1 MSTIDHWQ
9 FVETLAAR
17 ISLTLF
23 HSLWQGAM
31 VGVIVMLLLALLRNR
46 SSRARYAVSGA
57 GMLALCI
64 LPVITWIVLR
74 LDPAETATFSTF
86 EPAPAIATPDVT
98 ADDENAS
105 RSAQPLSPAIS
116 VGAIVT
122 TLSEFESPGIPIG
135 SGMPP
140 RPGRTS
146 SDLKESPGSA
156 RLAAVDR
163 TSPLDEARQWLSNWS
178 PWIAGFWSLGVAILG
193 TRVCGAWFA
202 ASRLRRLGVF
212 QAPQEWQQRL
222 DQLATRMGICS
233 AVALLESKMI
243 DAPVVIGWLKP
254 VVLMPIG
261 MLTGMTVDQVN
272 AIIAHELAHIRRHDY
287 LVNLLQTIAETML
300 FYHPVVWWLSRRLRF
315 EREQCCD
322 DLAVEICG
330 DRIGY
335 AKALCMIEEQR
346 ATTQMA
352 LSAGERPLAR
362 RIFRLLGDRPAD
374 VSRAH
379 LVGCIGVIALLL
391 AGTLI
396 WQQDSSGQEEAED
409 TADTASLY
417 FDHHATGRENQIWR
431 IDFVNGEEVKRE
443 MVMEVGG
450 SSTSRLVNQRYVV
463 SNYGMIVDLAERRIL
478 RHGEGSLRAIT
489 EEAVIIEKPHALG
502 ELVAFHLSTQTER
515 PFLNL
520 NEIKDPIRFVQ
531 ESEENPQDPYGIVFS
546 PSGKWSLALRQ
557 SGVSRALIHSEDKKS
572 VPLPI
577 QCSFETLIYSSNAY
591 APSPALWL
599 DDERVLFAQ
608 TNSKLI
614 TANTNGE
621 IEEIVNIPDLDPGE
635 PADQSKVSLSY
646 QLFRDPIGNVVYD
659 AGHLGRFKIDVER
672 KQWAP
677 YPRFEAG
684 HEFSKETWRNT
695 VLRPEFQSYGT
706 IVRYRDEVI
715 SQFSSTDAYFD
726 DPNLSMVAT
735 DGYLA
740 YVDEYDFLKC
750 WNIHTREGCDLKG
763 STFKMNGGRLLGWV
777 KTPIEKVTREEAMK
791 GPPRPFETIAK
802 NLDASLFVEI
812 SVLDEIRRYD
822 LKDGIQVRDEL
833 VCKTTGYGNL
843 GIGIIVNNQYFVSEG
858 GHLINLETGAMIT
871 DGPRGRRVGSV
882 GDEVFFVR
890 KHVPSAMTHL
900 YAFNVESRVER
911 LVYEA
916 DNDLDYGTLSPDARY
931 FANVADPGE
940 AITIVRLRDGV
951 RRKVLLDGRVQL
963 SKVRGASGI
972 GRRVVW
978 LDETHVLT
986 NATNSR
992 LVRVSTDGDVETIVE
1007 ISELNV
1013 KAEPD
1018 ESRLAERHELYLDR
1032 AGNAVFTAERLGAF
1046 AIDLDA
1052 KTYIAHERLSKL
1064 DAGFG
1069 FSIGMDSRGR
1079 PEVRYQGRYIGDK
1092 LYWPVCFRTLSE
1104 TAVIDGYFASYGE
1117 GEYWSSDLRQ
1127 WTSIPNGI
1135 SARVL
1140 GWVDHRTIAS
1150 EPAQPPALE
1159 SQPSD
1164 LVVHEWGVQVM
1175 GSSRAKGPPSGNNPK
1190 LLGPPQELL
1199 DELPAFVERPEAV
1212 YTDILNRGWRKP
1224 VVHVYGRAGQELKI
1238 KVEAPTGVPFAYFP
1252 SKPELSFTAGS
1263 EVVFP
1268 DRMMNAT
1275 GSRLSGLEWNMTLS
1289 DEPPA
1294 LNEVAP
1300 DHWWNYLRD
1309 VPGSYLITPSGNERF
1324 LFYEAT
1330 ANVSFPLKRKL
1341 DDEGLTFEWLESPAA
1356 DSSMAKE
1363 EFSLQPLIILNDL
1376 GNYRIGRL
1384 AGIPWRGGEKQK
1396 IDLDDLYGGY
1406 SQEQILQVCRQQW
1419 QRAGMTQAESEA
1431 IVNTWKPDILGTQ
1444 GLLCLYTVP
1453 RSIYDAMFP
1462 ITIDPKPDQ
1471 LVRVGMIFDRVGY
1484 EGTQL
1489 QSLPRL
1495 TQKIERICAEL
1506 NSPTQSGER
1515 NQQARAEFCALRNF
1529 SEPLIATKL
1538 QSESAYNGAAKLLE
1552 QWSDEKSQTTR
1563 QPNDASERGPG
1574 AEWFQAL
1581 PYESR
1586 PTLLSDSLLE
1596 STGDAWF
1603 PPFIAA
1609 DDSSVP
1615 DNTQSYWKQH
1625 GFMELKIW
1633 WDEESQSFHRA
1644 PGSLVEMMKFQNALT
1659 FAEAERLC
1667 AQRWGQW
1674 SDSDKLTV
1682 DGDDFIAFF
1691 DPGENELHLLTKPVP
1706 RGSGRTKIVQP
1717 IGTKS
1722 RSQNSPQ
1729 GYIVDYQRYSAIT
1742 SGELRMHRIGSW
1754 DEFDLESFTRI
1765 DFKSDDDFT
1774 PKPERLTHF
1783 EAQVPVWGELQI
1795 SLKAEIPNLN
1805 SFVYEVDNSRSYKQE
1820 DKVTTIINPEDEK
1833 VIERINGGRIWGI
1846 DSGWL
1851 TRKKLTEM
1859 VDARNWVATVL
1870 TSIELTLDGKT
1881 ITAPPEAMANLF
1893 APRLEGSAFI
1903 SPDARTI
1910 VLQMNGS
1917 DGAGSYVV
1925 RWLFVDGE
1933 YRWRTRLDPELN
1945 W

>member
-9 FVETLAAR
+9 FMETLAAR

-64 LPVITWIVLR
+64 LPVVTWIVLR

-98 ADDENAS
+98 ADGENAS

-254 VVLMPIG
+254 VVLTPIG

-463 SNYGMIVDLAERRIL
+463 SNDGMIVDLAERRIL

-677 YPRFEAG
+677 YSWFEAG

-740 YVDEYDFLKC
+740 YVDEHDFLKC
-750 WNIHTREGCDLKG
+750 WNVHTREGCDLKG
-763 STFKMNGGRLLGWV
+763 RTFKMNGGRLLGWV
-777 KTPIEKVTREEAMK
+777 KTPIEKVTREEATNR
-791 GPPRPFETIAK
+791 PTRPFETFAK
-802 NLDASLFVEI
+802 NLDASLFLEI
-812 SVLDEIRRYD
+812 GRLNEIRRYD
-822 LKDGIQVRDEL
+822 FKDGHQIRDVL
-833 VCKTTGYGNL
+833 VSKTTGSGNL
-843 GIGIIVNNQYFVSEG
+843 ADGIIVNSRYFASNV
-858 GHLINLETGAMIT
+858 GHVINLETGET
-871 DGPRGRRVGSV
+871 TFEGPAGRRVGWD
-882 GDEVFFVR
+882 GDEIFCFR
-890 KHVPSAMTHL
+890 QPDDSAMNHL
-900 YAFNVESRVER
+900 YAINVETGKER
-911 LVYEA
+911 LVYAA
-916 DNDLDYGTLSPDARY
+916 DQGLDYGALSPNARY
-931 FANVADPGE
+931 FAYAEDPGE
-940 AITIVRLRDGV
+940 TITIVRLRDGV
-951 RRKVLLDGRVQL
+951 KRVVRLDGEVQV
-963 SKVRGASGI
+963 SKQYGSKRE
-972 GRRVVW
+972 VVW
-978 LDETHVLT
+978 LDESHVLT
-986 NATNSR
+986 TATNSR
-992 LVRVSTDGDVETIVE
+992 LARVGVDGELEAVVE
-1007 ISELNV
+1007 IPELEFSET
-1013 KAEPD
+1013 PD
-1018 ESRLAERHELYLDR
+1018 ENRIPDHLELDVDLG
-1032 AGNAVFTAERLGAF
+1032 GNVTFTASNLGSF
-1046 AIDLDA
+1046 AIDVDA
-1052 KTYIAHERLSKL
+1052 KTYTALERFREI
-1064 DAGFG
+1064 DQGYGFA
-1069 FSIGMDSRGR
+1069 IGIDSRSR
-1079 PEVRYQGRYIGDK
+1079 PVIRYMGQDIGDRFD
-1092 LYWPVCFRTLSE
+1092 WPVALSNFSE
-1104 TAVIDGYFASYGE
+1104 TAAIDGYFTSDSAGA
-1117 GEYWSSDLRQ
+1117 YWSSELQ
-1127 WTSIPNGI
+1127 EWTSLPTG
-1135 SARVL
+1135 RVL
-1140 GWVDHRTIAS
+1140 GWVDHRTTTGES
-1150 EPAQPPALE
+1150 TPSLALE
-1159 SQPSD
+1159 QQLSD

-1175 GSSRAKGPPSGNNPK
+1175 GSSRAKGPPSGNNPN

-1199 DELPAFVERPEAV
+1199 DELPAFVERPETV

-1224 VVHVYGRAGQELKI
+1224 VVHVYGRAGQELKL
-1238 KVEAPTGVPFAYFP
+1238 KVETPTGVPFAYFP
-1252 SKPELSFTAGS
+1252 LKPEFSFTAGS

-1275 GSRLSGLEWNMTLS
+1275 GSRLTGLEWNMTLS

-1294 LNEVAP
+1294 LNEVAA

-1309 VPGSYLITPSGNERF
+1309 VPGSYLTTASGNERF

-1341 DDEGLTFEWLESPAA
+1341 DGEGLTFEWLESPPA
-1356 DSSMAKE
+1356 DSAMAKE

-1376 GNYRIGRL
+1376 GSYRIGRL
-1384 AGIPWRGGEKQK
+1384 AGIPWRGGEKQT
-1396 IDLDDLYGGY
+1396 IDLDDLYGG
-1406 SQEQILQVCRQQW
+1406 SQEGILQVCRQQW

-1506 NSPTQSGER
+1506 NSPTHSGER

-1596 STGDAWF
+1596 STGYAWF

-1609 DDSSVP
+1609 HDSSVLG
-1615 DNTQSYWKQH
+1615 NTQSYRKQH

-1633 WDEESQSFHRA
+1633 WDEESQSFYRA
-1644 PGSLVEMMKFQNALT
+1644 PGSLVKMIRFQNALT

-1742 SGELRMHRIGSW
+1742 SGELRLHRIGSW

-1765 DFKSDDDFT
+1765 DFKTDDDFT